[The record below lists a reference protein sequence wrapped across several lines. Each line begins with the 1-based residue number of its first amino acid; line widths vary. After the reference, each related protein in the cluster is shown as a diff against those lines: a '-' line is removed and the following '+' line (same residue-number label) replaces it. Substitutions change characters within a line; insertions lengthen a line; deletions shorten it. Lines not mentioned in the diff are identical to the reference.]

1 MYHVSCLTEI
11 GFQKNKI
18 AHLFL
23 SIHSDQKKFSKQGVL
38 QAIIILPSYPS
49 YCVYDIGL
57 IGKSLGYMQIFLM
70 KHMQTIN
77 QIGMIIKMLMGKKK
91 TMKQL
96 KDHVRQISWEEQD
109 QNDYETCDAE
119 LKIPS
124 DNDNSQQ
131 KATFCF

>member
-1 MYHVSCLTEI
+1 
-11 GFQKNKI
+11 
-18 AHLFL
+18 
-23 SIHSDQKKFSKQGVL
+23 
-38 QAIIILPSYPS
+38 
-49 YCVYDIGL
+49 
-57 IGKSLGYMQIFLM
+57 M

-109 QNDYETCDAE
+109 QNDYETCDTE
-119 LKIPS
+119 LKSWICMPKIPS
-124 DNDNSQQ
+124 DNGNSQQ

>member
-1 MYHVSCLTEI
+1 
-11 GFQKNKI
+11 
-18 AHLFL
+18 
-23 SIHSDQKKFSKQGVL
+23 
-38 QAIIILPSYPS
+38 
-49 YCVYDIGL
+49 
-57 IGKSLGYMQIFLM
+57 MQIFLM

-124 DNDNSQQ
+124 DNGNSQQ